1 MYLQRKSFKLKR
13 ECPPYRESLDNLQ
26 KFAEEMKTAAEK
38 PETETIR
45 TEIEECVHENTITTP
60 ATLSVD

>member
-1 MYLQRKSFKLKR
+1 
-13 ECPPYRESLDNLQ
+13 
-26 KFAEEMKTAAEK
+26 MKTAK

-45 TEIEECVHENTITTP
+45 TDIEECVHENTITTP

>member
-26 KFAEEMKTAAEK
+26 KLAEEMKTAK

-45 TEIEECVHENTITTP
+45 TDIEECVHENTITTP